1 MKAVEVQMARRDQ
14 TLLALANLIDESDV
28 PEALVQS
35 EIEYRLHDLEHR
47 LEGQRLD
54 LETFL
59 RVTNQTAEQLIEVLK
74 EDAKKSVRIDLG
86 LRALAKAQG
95 LDPTEEDVTQE
106 LAITAE
112 SMNVTP
118 ELLRTNLEETGRKVA
133 FYAEVAKMKSSRW
146 LYDNVKYVDGNGA
159 ELDKEL
165 FTENQAD
172 AFGLN

>member
-1 MKAVEVQMARRDQ
+1 
-14 TLLALANLIDESDV
+14 
-28 PEALVQS
+28 
-35 EIEYRLHDLEHR
+35 
-47 LEGQRLD
+47 
-54 LETFL
+54 
-59 RVTNQTAEQLIEVLK
+59 
-74 EDAKKSVRIDLG
+74 

-106 LAITAE
+106 LIITAE
-112 SMNVTP
+112 SMDVSP

-133 FYAEVAKMKSSRW
+133 FYAEVAKMKASRW